1 MLLLVNVLTC
11 GLEVCM
17 AAGTVYI
24 PPLLLQAGMEERYM
38 TMVLA
43 VGPVLGLI
51 FVPMISSAS
60 DSWRGRF
67 GRRRPFIWVLSMG
80 VLLGLQ
86 VIPQAWRLAILLA
99 PQRPPWLEATL
110 QAAAVCLLEFCAQAC
125 LTLLVALLSDHFPGE
140 DENRRAFSVNS
151 LMTSLGGCLGF
162 LLPAVDWSRTPMAA
176 YLGGQEAFIYTL
188 LTVVFLSCLLTTA
201 FIPEERGSRG
211 GEGKMLGVVSPLKSR
226 QSRSWPH
233 LGLRPTQCLYLAMG
247 RCASACVS
255 ALPRMYGA
263 CVRVPVVIRRLFV
276 AELCSWMALM
286 SFMLFYTDF
295 LGEGLYQG
303 MPGAEPESQERK
315 HYDEGVRMASV
326 GLFLQ
331 CVVSVLCSALVDRWV
346 ALLGA
351 RAVYSSSAA
360 LLVLVTAVMTV
371 SSSVLMVT
379 VMAALTGYIFCVLQV
394 LPYTLLCFYHSD
406 RQAFFAP
413 STSKPSPVCER
424 GDPAVSKSLF
434 SSDPAALRGN
444 GHPGGVTLPGEAPP
458 AGSLALDAGDGG
470 EGDSTPVCQRGIC
483 FDMAILDSAY
493 LLSQVLPAMCLG
505 SIVQQARN
513 VRAYMASAFCF
524 SLLAFVC
531 STRVVYSHA
540 DLQR

>member
-1 MLLLVNVLTC
+1 
-11 GLEVCM
+11 
-17 AAGTVYI
+17 
-24 PPLLLQAGMEERYM
+24 
-38 TMVLA
+38 
-43 VGPVLGLI
+43 
-51 FVPMISSAS
+51 
-60 DSWRGRF
+60 
-67 GRRRPFIWVLSMG
+67 
-80 VLLGLQ
+80 
-86 VIPQAWRLAILLA
+86 
-99 PQRPPWLEATL
+99 
-110 QAAAVCLLEFCAQAC
+110 
-125 LTLLVALLSDHFPGE
+125 
-140 DENRRAFSVNS
+140 
-151 LMTSLGGCLGF
+151 
-162 LLPAVDWSRTPMAA
+162 
-176 YLGGQEAFIYTL
+176 
-188 LTVVFLSCLLTTA
+188 
-201 FIPEERGSRG
+201 
-211 GEGKMLGVVSPLKSR
+211 
-226 QSRSWPH
+226 
-233 LGLRPTQCLYLAMG
+233 
-247 RCASACVS
+247 
-255 ALPRMYGA
+255 
-263 CVRVPVVIRRLFV
+263 
-276 AELCSWMALM
+276 
-286 SFMLFYTDF
+286 
-295 LGEGLYQG
+295 
-303 MPGAEPESQERK
+303 
-315 HYDEGVRMASV
+315 MASV

-406 RQAFFAP
+406 RQASP
-413 STSKPSPVCER
+413 SHKHTSAYR

-540 DLQR
+540 DLHFYSSI